1 MIKNNKGFTL
11 AELLAIIVIL
21 ALIMVI
27 AAPNMTKQ
35 ISEKE
40 KMDKDVLS
48 QKIENAA
55 KLYVA
60 KYYADKVISESA
72 NFSFN
77 LNDLQQDGL
86 INLSKNS
93 GCKDGS
99 GNLIVGNISVTVS
112 SSEVLYNYENIQNG
126 GNCFVCDPQ
135 DNPCKRR

>member
-1 MIKNNKGFTL
+1 MLKDNKGFTL

-27 AAPNMTKQ
+27 TAPNMTNQ

-40 KMDKDVLS
+40 EMDKDVLS

-60 KYYADKVISESA
+60 KYYADKVISGSGLIE
-72 NFSFN
+72 FT

-86 INLSKNS
+86 INLTKNS
-93 GCKDGS
+93 NCKTDIDA
-99 GNLIVGNISVTVS
+99 NDVIKVTVS
-112 SSEVLYNYENIQNG
+112 SMNYDYSSLKNNDADGACYN
-126 GNCFVCDPQ
+126 
-135 DNPCKRR
+135 

>member
-60 KYYADKVISESA
+60 KYYADKVINSESFA
-72 NFSFN
+72 FT

-93 GCKDGS
+93 DCQND
-99 GNLIVGNISVTVS
+99 LDDNITVTVTPS
-112 SSEVLYNYENIQNG
+112 SVIYNY
-126 GNCFVCDPQ
+126 
-135 DNPCKRR
+135 DNLKDSTGDGTCYK

>member
-27 AAPNMTKQ
+27 AAPNMTKLFDEREQ
-35 ISEKE
+35 
-40 KMDKDVLS
+40 MDKDVLS

-60 KYYADKVISESA
+60 KYYADKVISGSGSIK
-72 NFSFN
+72 FT

-86 INLSKNS
+86 INLSKNTVCS
-93 GCKDGS
+93 SDDLSNIITVNASSLDYEDALGNALSEGCYK
-99 GNLIVGNISVTVS
+99 
-112 SSEVLYNYENIQNG
+112 
-126 GNCFVCDPQ
+126 
-135 DNPCKRR
+135 